1 MRIKSIFAWLISI
14 FTKKKK
20 KKILKEYKSEEEQNQ
35 EIKELMLLQDPIC
48 GKHHG

>member
-1 MRIKSIFAWLISI
+1 MKIKLWIKKLFKKPEQKPV
-14 FTKKKK
+14 TKHFSM
-20 KKILKEYKSEEEQNQ
+20 ESQEDRDR